1 MRHCCRTTRRNV
13 RWLSRLS
20 ALELLGTICGL
31 FPIPDTGVAVM
42 RRTLRVMT
50 TRDLETIESF
60 FDRYT
65 GYLSDGDIDGLADIY
80 NYPALAVS
88 PRGVLAVTEPQ
99 QTRDF
104 FGEGQQYYRSRGIQ
118 SVRAKDIVT
127 DIEANGIWVGHLLLE
142 NLDDADNPV
151 GVERNAYQVV
161 VDRDGRRRIAVTT
174 PLDGV

>member
-1 MRHCCRTTRRNV
+1 ME
-13 RWLSRLS
+13 S
-20 ALELLGTICGL
+20 
-31 FPIPDTGVAVM
+31 
-42 RRTLRVMT
+42 
-50 TRDLETIESF
+50 IESF

-88 PRGVLAVTEPQ
+88 PRGCMAVTEPQ

-104 FGEGQQYYRSRGIQ
+104 FTQGQQFYRSRGIQ
-118 SVRAKDIVT
+118 SVRARDIVT
-127 DIEANGIWVGHLLLE
+127 DAEAAGIWVGHLLLE
-142 NLDDADNPV
+142 NFDGDGHSV

-161 VDRDGRRRIAVTT
+161 TDNDGARRIAVTT